1 MAKISYTWFPKDWN
15 NSESVFELDLQHR
28 GLYRELIDLAM
39 LQDNKVII
47 NRSVWCR
54 KWMVCDTTLSSMLN
68 VLYKAQLIDLK
79 EGGKLFIPSCETRL
93 SLVRRG
99 SKGGSTSKPTP
110 KPITKP
116 TPKQSKVKQK
126 KVKEIPSEETF
137 MIYLKDKL
145 NEQQY
150 MEVRDKLILRYK
162 SWAVNDWKDGYGTPI
177 QNWKNKGYNAAI
189 QLIK

>member
-1 MAKISYTWFPKDWN
+1 MTKISYTWFPKDWT
-15 NSESVFELDLQHR
+15 NSESVFELDLEHR

-79 EGGKLFIPSCETRL
+79 EGDQLFIPSCETRL

-99 SKGGSTSKPTP
+99 SKGGSVSKPTT
-110 KPITKP
+110 KPISKP
-116 TPKQSKVKQK
+116 TSKQSKVKEK
-126 KVKEIPSEETF
+126 KVKEIPSEQTF
-137 MIYLKDKL
+137 MVYLKDKL
-145 NEQQY
+145 TEQQY
-150 MEVRDKLILRYK
+150 TQIRDKLILRYN
-162 SWAVNDWKDGYGTPI
+162 SWIVNDWKDGFQTPI
-177 QNWKNKGYNAAI
+177 KNWKNKGYNAAI
-189 QLIK
+189 LLLK